1 MTTQER
7 CHQNNWPRSGH
18 SPRFSLCYNHRM
30 PHKDPYSA
38 YRARWRAVEA
48 FQKAE
53 RKAASLELRWR
64 QLNAAYGL
72 AIGLGLLRPVP
83 SEIGIFERWSQLKEK
98 LISQSPQT

>member
-1 MTTQER
+1 
-7 CHQNNWPRSGH
+7 
-18 SPRFSLCYNHRM
+18 M
-30 PHKDPYSA
+30 PDKDPYSA
-38 YRARWRAVEA
+38 YRARWKAVEA

-72 AIGLGLLRPVP
+72 AIGLGLLRPDP
-83 SEIGIFERWSQLKEK
+83 SEIGIFERWAKLKEM